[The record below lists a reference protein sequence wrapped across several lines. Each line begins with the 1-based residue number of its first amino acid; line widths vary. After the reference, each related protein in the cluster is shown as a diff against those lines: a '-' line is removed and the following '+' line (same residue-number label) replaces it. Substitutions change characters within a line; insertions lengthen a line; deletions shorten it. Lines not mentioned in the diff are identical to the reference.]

1 MVLSPIGIIFQ
12 IIILKDFTEMF
23 YNFNIFVINYPD
35 FVLFFL
41 AGSQMIRQGKCTR
54 NFGPETRHYY
64 RRCFGNESLQI
75 V

>member
-1 MVLSPIGIIFQ
+1 
-12 IIILKDFTEMF
+12 MF
-23 YNFNIFVINYPD
+23 YFFNIFVINYPD

-64 RRCFGNESLQI
+64 RRCFGNESLKI